1 MTAAVD
7 LDTHLAGLAE
17 ATDRLVRWAGE
28 TDPGAAVPTCP
39 DWTVGD
45 LLVHQGAVHRW
56 ATAMLRGG
64 DPRTLDIPDLEP
76 EGRAAPDVTAWLR
89 TGADELLAT
98 LDDAPDDL
106 EAFTFLREA
115 PPARLFWARRQHH
128 ETAVHALDVLAARE
142 GRAPTAADAW
152 WTPAVAADAVDELLV
167 GFWPRRGRGPRA
179 EGDPYEALVSA
190 ADTGDRWLVGVG
202 TDATTTGRLTP
213 ADGAPDGAASLAGPA
228 VDLHLALWNR
238 GGVVEDPD
246 GLLPRWVDRGRV
258 V

>member
-7 LDTHLAGLAE
+7 LDTHLAGLAD
-17 ATDRLVRWAGE
+17 ATDRLLQWAGE
-28 TDPGAAVPTCP
+28 AGLEAPVPTCP
-39 DWTVGD
+39 DWTVRD

-64 DPRTLDIPDLEP
+64 DPRAVDIPDLEP
-76 EGRAAPDVTAWLR
+76 EGRAAPDVTSWLR
-89 TGADELLAT
+89 TGADELLTT
-98 LDDAPDDL
+98 LGDAPDDL

-142 GRAPTAADAW
+142 GRTPTAEDAW

-179 EGDPYEALVSA
+179 EGDPYDALVSA
-190 ADTGDRWLVGVG
+190 SDTGDRWLVAVG
-202 TDATTTGRLTP
+202 TDATTARRLAP
-213 ADGAPDGAASLAGPA
+213 SDGATDGAATLAGPA

-238 GGVVEDPD
+238 GGSVDDPA
-246 GLLPRWVDRGRV
+246 GLLPRWADRGRV